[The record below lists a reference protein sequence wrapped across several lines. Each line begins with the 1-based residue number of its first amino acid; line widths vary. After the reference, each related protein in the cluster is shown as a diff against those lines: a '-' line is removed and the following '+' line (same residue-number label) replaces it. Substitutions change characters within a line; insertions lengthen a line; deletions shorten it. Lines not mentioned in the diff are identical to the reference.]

1 MKLRED
7 LKITDRKKMEEV
19 ARRDLMDSSDDER

>member
-7 LKITDRKKMEEV
+7 LKISDRKKMEEV

>member
-1 MKLRED
+1 VKLRED

>member
-19 ARRDLMDSSDDER
+19 VRRDLMDSSDDER